1 LATLAGQLTLNAGSI
16 LNVTGGEV
24 PNDSAYTLNVTGS
37 TLLTGNSTINVA
49 NNGTGEG
56 TLQVDDVSGSAFS
69 LTKTGEGT
77 LAVGGTLGIA
87 VLNANEGTT
96 EIHASQTLGALNIG
110 PTGLVVLDS
119 SALAP
124 LAFDAET
131 AGASVPAPLPF
142 DAETAG
148 ATVQAV
154 PEPGSAIMLLSG
166 LSALLARHSRR
177 RSLPPQR

>member
-1 LATLAGQLTLNAGSI
+1 
-16 LNVTGGEV
+16 
-24 PNDSAYTLNVTGS
+24 
-37 TLLTGNSTINVA
+37 
-49 NNGTGEG
+49 
-56 TLQVDDVSGSAFS
+56 VSGSTFS

-77 LAVGGTLGIA
+77 LAVGGTLGVA

-96 EIHASQTLGALNIG
+96 EIHASQTLGTLNIG

-131 AGASVPAPLPF
+131 AGASAPAPLAF

-148 ATVQAV
+148 ATTVQAV
-154 PEPGSAIMLLSG
+154 PEPGSAILLLSG
-166 LSALLARHSRR
+166 LSALLARRSRR
-177 RSLPPQR
+177 RSFLPQR